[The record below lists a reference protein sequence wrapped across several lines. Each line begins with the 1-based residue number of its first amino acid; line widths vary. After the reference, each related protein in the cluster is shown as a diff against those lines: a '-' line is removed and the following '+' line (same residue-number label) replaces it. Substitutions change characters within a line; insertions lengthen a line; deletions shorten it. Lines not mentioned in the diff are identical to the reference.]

1 MQRSSTDPQFR
12 VELAGPV
19 ERHHV
24 VAAADML
31 AVDKDL
37 RHRPAAMRALN
48 HLGAPLRL
56 LVEADLLVGD
66 ALLLQQRPGVRAIGA
81 PPRRI
86 HLYLGHSPSRL
97 ATRS

>member
-1 MQRSSTDPQFR
+1 MPSCADAQLR
-12 VELAGPV
+12 VEQAVAV
-19 ERHHV
+19 ERHYV

-31 AVDKDL
+31 AIDKDL

-56 LVEADLLVGD
+56 LVEADLVVGD